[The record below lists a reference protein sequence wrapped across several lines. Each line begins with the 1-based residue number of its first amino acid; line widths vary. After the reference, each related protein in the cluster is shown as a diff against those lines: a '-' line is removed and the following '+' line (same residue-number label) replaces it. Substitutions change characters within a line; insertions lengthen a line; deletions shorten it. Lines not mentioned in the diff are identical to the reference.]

1 MPNTKLSHYR
11 IVSKLGAGG
20 MGEVYLAQDESELG
34 RMVALKILPSEVAS
48 DKDRLQRFTQEAR
61 TASNL
66 NHPNILTIHEFGQ
79 TDFASFIATE
89 YVEGITLREYLS
101 QRRLKL
107 MDVLE
112 VVIQI
117 LAALNAAHEAG
128 VTHRDLKPENVM
140 VRRDHIVKV
149 LDFGLAKLTE
159 PPVTVGETDQIE
171 TNREAETKVFVRTD
185 PGKVMGTVSYMSPEQ
200 SMGKRVDQR
209 TDIWSVGVV
218 LYEMIAGTVPFQ
230 GKDIHRTIIAIQESE
245 PAQLSQQVKG
255 LPERLEEIVTKCLA
269 KDKDERYQTSRDL
282 LIDLRNLRRKLDVD
296 AEIERS
302 VAPQL
307 RSTPGTP
314 ARTSS
319 SQPSAAAQSV
329 GQGRPTSSA
338 EYVVSGIKRHK
349 IVAAIVVILLVTGA
363 LALALYLQASNSEVA
378 IESIAVLPFDNQNRD
393 PNTDYLSDGLTDSII
408 NSLTQLPNLKVI
420 PRSSIF
426 RYKDKQSD
434 PIAVAGDLGVRAILT
449 GRIMQRGDSLT
460 VGVELMDARDNKQI
474 WGQQYNR
481 KLADALAVQQEI
493 SREITEHLRLKLTGE
508 EQKQLTKR
516 DTINPE
522 AFQFYL
528 KGRYYWNKRTAEN
541 IKRAMEQFQQAA
553 DRDPNYALAYVGL
566 SDCYIVLEE
575 YSGARETIPKA
586 KAFAERALQ
595 LDSSV
600 AEAHTSL
607 AYIHHL
613 LWEWEEAEKAFKRAI
628 ELSPN
633 YPTVHHWYS
642 LHLYDMRRHAEGC
655 TAIKRANELDPLS
668 LVIASNVANCYL
680 IRGDLTSVIE
690 ESNRIIE
697 LDPNFPRG
705 HETLGWAYLLQ
716 GRHPE
721 AIIEIQ
727 KAIDLS
733 FRRDRRPVRS
743 LGYAYAM
750 VGKRAEALA
759 ILRELQEKYGRHE
772 GSALDVAVIYAGLG
786 DKDQAFAWLERGFQD
801 RSIRLAR
808 MNWELGFESLR
819 SDPRFADLVRRMGL
833 KP

>member
-1 MPNTKLSHYR
+1 
-11 IVSKLGAGG
+11 
-20 MGEVYLAQDESELG
+20 
-34 RMVALKILPSEVAS
+34 
-48 DKDRLQRFTQEAR
+48 
-61 TASNL
+61 
-66 NHPNILTIHEFGQ
+66 
-79 TDFASFIATE
+79 
-89 YVEGITLREYLS
+89 
-101 QRRLKL
+101 
-107 MDVLE
+107 
-112 VVIQI
+112 
-117 LAALNAAHEAG
+117 
-128 VTHRDLKPENVM
+128 
-140 VRRDHIVKV
+140 
-149 LDFGLAKLTE
+149 
-159 PPVTVGETDQIE
+159 
-171 TNREAETKVFVRTD
+171 
-185 PGKVMGTVSYMSPEQ
+185 
-200 SMGKRVDQR
+200 
-209 TDIWSVGVV
+209 GVV

-307 RSTPGTP
+307 RSTPGTA

-628 ELSPN
+628 EMSPN